1 MVFVLQALQKRE
13 DQIEDLQKQLVQ
25 ATTEMNESSALIE
38 ELKSQTLKLV
48 ITIQHVLSLLI
59 KLWVVDCKSFH
70 FPTHMSLQN
79 IIPIT
84 VFVHLTFFSGRRE
97 FESPV
102 NVLILT
108 WE

>member
-1 MVFVLQALQKRE
+1 
-13 DQIEDLQKQLVQ
+13 
-25 ATTEMNESSALIE
+25 MNESSALIE

-48 ITIQHVLSLLI
+48 ITIQHVPSLLI
-59 KLWVVDCKSFH
+59 KLWVADYKSFH

-84 VFVHLTFFSGRRE
+84 AYVCLTFFSGQRE
-97 FESPV
+97 LKSPV
-102 NVLILT
+102 NVLIIT